1 MASDGRVVIDVILED
16 GKVGKGVAYVK
27 KELGGI
33 GQASESSTLSIG
45 KMVTALGLVAAA
57 RKGIEMVKTGIQ
69 GAFARIDTMESFT
82 AVMTAMTGSTENAK
96 AALEGARLTVKGTAY
111 GLDTAAKSIQNFV
124 TRGMEVD
131 KATNTFETWA
141 DAVSF
146 YGDGSNAQLL
156 NVTDALAKMIT
167 SGKVGMDQLNRVFD
181 AGIDAVGMYA
191 KATGMDAEVVQK
203 NLSKGKISAEEFIS
217 TVTKAMAEGTNG
229 VMKIAGTAKES
240 GASWM
245 GTFDNMQAAVNRGV
259 VNIIQAIDKMLT
271 ENGLPDMRSMVA
283 EFGKAFEDVLNKTAE
298 AIPNVVNS
306 IKEVYKN
313 LESWLPLMSSIVV
326 GIGTVFTAFL
336 AYNSVIAIIDA
347 VKKSQLGLAVVMMM
361 NPWALAAAAAIAAVA
376 LIIQYWGPITQFFQ
390 ELWSNVLNTFNN
402 ALTSIQ
408 NVIGTLNATLS
419 TLVSDITT
427 GLAAAI
433 SAISGLL
440 TGLFGILS
448 TIPGMLNTAWSSV
461 TNVFTS
467 AINALLVGLSSL
479 KEKLSI
485 VADIINVEQALN
497 LLKMAAEA
505 VLSSIL
511 LLLGPWGLLAN
522 IMLKVFTHT
531 TLLQDTFAMLKGEMT
546 FDEVAS
552 NFSNAIT
559 GIIENITE
567 LTTRF
572 VSLGA
577 ELIVSL
583 INGVS
588 NNIDKFAT
596 TFAEILPVV
605 INTLVM
611 IIPQLILLAADMVT
625 SLANGITNN
634 LPLMVN
640 AVVGLIELVTTTIGT
655 LLPQL
660 IEVGVS
666 LISTIINGIITALPI
681 FIEVVV
687 QLIETL
693 INALTTALPLLIE
706 TGLMIVE
713 TILNGIV
720 TALPLILESAL
731 NIVMALVDAITL
743 ALPQLLEVGIT
754 VLNTLMEGIVIALP
768 LIIESALN
776 IIMSLIDGIISALPQ
791 LIAVGLMV
799 LNTLIEGIIGAL
811 PIIIESA
818 LTIIIALVGALILL
832 LPKLIEAGLQ
842 IIMALVQGLIKAI
855 PAILEAA
862 LTLIMALVDA
872 IIKLLPQLIDA
883 GIKIITALVQGL
895 IQVLPQLIQAGI
907 TLIMALLKAII
918 DLLPQLLSA
927 GVQLIVALVKGVLS
941 ILGQLLAAGGQ
952 LILGLLGK
960 ILSFVGQLLAAGV
973 TLISKLISG
982 ILSLIGDIIG
992 AGAKL
997 ITGLIDKILSF
1008 VGKILTAGK
1017 DLVGNLIDGVL
1028 SMATDMINVGKD
1040 LINGLIEGI
1049 LGMAGKAVEAI
1060 TGVVDGVVNKAKSL
1074 LGIHSPSRVFKQI
1087 GIWTI
1092 EGMEIGMEEREAS
1105 IKQVMADIT
1114 NNLLNVTK
1122 NYQSENKK
1130 ITEKANA
1137 EIAQIE
1143 KRSKEDI
1150 DKIYRNAYAK
1160 KRKTTQDENLK
1171 IKRIQEDAAKKIA
1184 EIEKKSKKESSDLLS
1199 KEQQEKLKEINLF
1212 IENKKSLNELSLV
1225 EEIKIWQQ
1233 SLDHFDMYS
1242 KERVEAQKALK
1253 KATEELNKENLEKIK
1268 QYISDKKSLDQLSLI
1283 EEAKIW
1289 EESINLFEEGSKE
1302 RIDAQRAHQKA
1313 VEAVNKEIT
1322 SINKEYLDQM
1332 KKIDEEYVKE
1342 AERINK
1348 EYADV
1353 YNKRVS
1359 TLMGFANTFDAFKVE
1374 LDRTGYELMENL
1386 QSQVD
1391 GFKNWQDEFTKLS
1404 ERGIDS
1410 DLLNEL
1416 SNLGVKAL
1424 PELAALNSMTDDQ
1437 LSKYSNLYKEK
1448 SQLARSQAEKE
1459 LVGTRKDADQ
1469 RLLELRQTADGQLS
1483 KLQTEWDLKIKNLVR
1498 TTDSELSTLKQ
1509 VGINAGQGLLD
1520 GLASME
1526 SDLINKAQDI
1536 ANAIKDTMQSALDI
1550 HSPSR
1555 WMRDFVAGNLAKGF
1569 DVGVDKHKNIITKAS
1584 GRLGEMI
1591 KPDIVNKLRGVKAN
1605 LGTLGTSLQSV
1616 ANTNNTTTYDH
1627 SRKIENTI
1635 NMKQTGNDRA
1645 DLERL
1650 FRRWEFELG

>member
-16 GKVGKGVAYVK
+16 GKVAKGVADVK
-27 KELGGI
+27 GQLGGI
-33 GQASESSTLSIG
+33 GQASETSTLSIG
-45 KMVTALGLVAAA
+45 KMVTALGLVAAT

-271 ENGLPDMRSMVA
+271 DNGLPDMRKMVA
-283 EFGKAFEDVLNKTAE
+283 QFGSAFEEVLNKTAE
-298 AIPNVVNS
+298 GIPNFVNS
-306 IKEVYKN
+306 IKEVYQN
-313 LESWLPLMSSIVV
+313 LESWMPLIQSVSLALGTFVVSIA
-326 GIGTVFTAFL
+326 TMNTAVMVATKVWSALNIVL
-336 AYNSVIAIIDA
+336 A
-347 VKKSQLGLAVVMMM
+347 M
-361 NPWALAAAAAIAAVA
+361 NPWTALAAAIVAAVV
-376 LIIQYWGPITQFFQ
+376 LIYVYWGPITQFFSD
-390 ELWSNVLNTFNN
+390 LWAKTLAVFNN
-402 ALTSIQ
+402 ALTAIQ
-408 NVIGTLNATLS
+408 SFATAMSETVSKIATTLS
-419 TLVSDITT
+419 TSL
-427 GLAAAI
+427 GA
-433 SAISGLL
+433 
-440 TGLFGILS
+440 
-448 TIPGMLNTAWSSV
+448 AWSSV
-461 TNVFTS
+461 SSGFTT
-467 AINALLVGLSSL
+467 AINGLLTGLSSL

-485 VADIINVEQALN
+485 VTDIINVEQALN
-497 LLKMAAEA
+497 LLKTAAIA
-505 VLSSIL
+505 VLSSVL
-511 LLLGPWGLLAN
+511 MLMGPWGIFASIL
-522 IMLKVFTHT
+522 LKVFTHT
-531 TLLQDTFAMLKGEMT
+531 TLLQDTFKMLKGEMT

-552 NFSNAIT
+552 NFSESIS

-567 LTTRF
+567 LTSRF
-572 VSLGA
+572 VKIGA
-577 ELIVSL
+577 ELVVGL

-588 NNIDKFAT
+588 SNIGNIAA
-596 TFAEILPVV
+596 TFAEILPII

-611 IIPQLILLAADMVT
+611 IVPQIILLAADIVT
-625 SLANGITNN
+625 KLAEGITTN
-634 LPLMVN
+634 LPMMVE
-640 AVVGLIELVTTTIGT
+640 AIVSLIELVTTTIGT

-660 IEVGVS
+660 VEVGIS
-666 LISTIINGIITALPI
+666 LLTTII
-681 FIEVVV
+681 
-687 QLIETL
+687 
-693 INALTTALPLLIE
+693 
-706 TGLMIVE
+706 
-713 TILNGIV
+713 NGIV
-720 TALPLILESAL
+720 TALPMLIEVVVQLLDTIINNLTTMLPMLIDTGLTIVETLLNGILTALPLVIESAL
-731 NIVMALVDAITL
+731 NIVMSLVDALIT
-743 ALPQLLEVGIT
+743 
-754 VLNTLMEGIVIALP
+754 
-768 LIIESALN
+768 
-776 IIMSLIDGIISALPQ
+776 ALPQ
-791 LIAVGLMV
+791 LIQVGLLV
-799 LNTLIEGIIGAL
+799 LNTLIEGIVGAL
-811 PIIIESA
+811 PTIIEAA

-832 LPKLIEAGLQ
+832 LPQIIEAGIK

-855 PAILEAA
+855 PALIEAA
-862 LTLIMALVDA
+862 LTLIMSLVEAL
-872 IIKLLPQLIDA
+872 IKLLPQLIDA
-883 GIKIITALVQGL
+883 GIKIVEALVKGL
-895 IQVLPQLIQAGI
+895 IQVLPQLIEAGI
-907 TLIMALLKAII
+907 TLITELSKAMLK
-918 DLLPQLLSA
+918 LQPQLLAA
-927 GVQLIVALVKGVLS
+927 GVQLIVALTKGVLS
-941 ILGQLLAAGGQ
+941 ILGQLLSAGGQ
-952 LILGLLGK
+952 LITGLLGK

-973 TLISKLISG
+973 TLISNLISG
-982 ILSLIGDIIG
+982 ILSLLGNILS
-992 AGAKL
+992 AGANL

-1008 VGKILTAGK
+1008 VGNILTAGK
-1017 DLVGNLIDGVL
+1017 DLVGSLIDGVL
-1028 SMATDMINVGKD
+1028 SKVTDMINVGKD
-1040 LINGLIEGI
+1040 LVNGLIDGI
-1049 LGMAGKAVEAI
+1049 LGMAGNAIEAI

-1105 IKQVMADIT
+1105 IKQVMTDIT
-1114 NNLLNVTK
+1114 NSLLNVTK
-1122 NYQSENKK
+1122 NFQSENKN
-1130 ITEKANA
+1130 ITQKANA

-1143 KRSKEDI
+1143 KRSKDDI

-1199 KEQQEKLKEINLF
+1199 KEQQEKLKEIKLF
-1212 IENKKSLNELSLV
+1212 IDDKKSLNELSLV

-1233 SLDHFDMYS
+1233 SLDHFDLYS

-1302 RIDAQRAHQKA
+1302 RIEAQRAHQKA

-1332 KKIDEEYVKE
+1332 KKIDDDYIKE
-1342 AERINK
+1342 AQRLNK
-1348 EYADV
+1348 EYDDV

-1374 LDRTGYELMENL
+1374 LDRTGSELMENL

-1391 GFKNWQDEFTKLS
+1391 GFKSWQEQFAKLS
-1404 ERGIDS
+1404 ERGIDA

-1437 LSKYSNLYKEK
+1437 LSRYSDLYKEK
-1448 SQLARSQAEKE
+1448 SQLAREQAEKE
-1459 LVGTRKDADQ
+1459 LSGMRKDTDQ
-1469 RLLELRQTADGQLS
+1469 KLLELRQTADTQLS

-1498 TTDSELSTLKQ
+1498 ATDSELSTLKQ

-1616 ANTNNTTTYDH
+1616 ANTNNTTSYDH
-1627 SRKIENTI
+1627 SRKMYNTI
-1635 NMKQTGNDRA
+1635 TTQQTGNDRA

-1650 FRRWEFELG
+1650 LRRLEFEMG

>member
-16 GKVGKGVAYVK
+16 GKVAKGVADVK
-27 KELGGI
+27 GQIGGI
-33 GQASESSTLSIG
+33 GQASETSTLSIG
-45 KMVTALGLVAAA
+45 KMVTALGLVAAT

-271 ENGLPDMRSMVA
+271 DNGLPDMRKMVA
-283 EFGKAFEDVLNKTAE
+283 QFGAAFEDTLNKAAE
-298 AIPNVVNS
+298 AIPNIVNS
-306 IKEVYKN
+306 IKEVYQN
-313 LESWLPLMSSIVV
+313 LEPWIPLMTSIAIGV
-326 GIGTVFTAFL
+326 GTVVTAFA
-336 AYNSVIAIIDA
+336 AYNSVKKMIDDI
-347 VKKSQLGLAVVMMM
+347 KKSQMALNLVAMM
-361 NPWALAAAAAIAAVA
+361 NPWAIAAAAAIAAVA
-376 LIIQYWGPITQFFQ
+376 LIIFYWGPITQFFQ
-390 ELWSNVLNTFNN
+390 DLWSSVTEIFNN
-402 ALTSIQ
+402 ALASIQ
-408 NVIGTLNATLS
+408 SFATAMSETVSQIATTLS
-419 TLVSDITT
+419 TSLGAAWSSVSSGFTT
-427 GLAAAI
+427 AI
-433 SAISGLL
+433 NGLL
-440 TGLFGILS
+440 TGLS
-448 TIPGMLNTAWSSV
+448 N
-461 TNVFTS
+461 
-467 AINALLVGLSSL
+467 L

-485 VADIINVEQALN
+485 VTDIINVEQALN
-497 LLKMAAEA
+497 LLKTAAEA
-505 VLSSIL
+505 VLSSL
-511 LLLGPWGLLAN
+511 LMLLGPWGLLAN
-522 IMLKVFTHT
+522 ILLKVFTHT

-552 NFSNAIT
+552 NFTKSIS

-567 LTTRF
+567 LTSRF
-572 VSLGA
+572 VKVGA
-577 ELIVSL
+577 DLVVGL

-588 NNIDKFAT
+588 SNIGNIAA
-596 TFAEILPVV
+596 TFAEILP
-605 INTLVM
+605 IIIDTLVM
-611 IIPQLILLAADMVT
+611 IVPQIILLAADIVT
-625 SLANGITNN
+625 KLAEGITTN
-634 LPLMVN
+634 LPLIVN
-640 AVVGLIELVTTTIGT
+640 ALTSLIELVTTTIGT

-660 IEVGVS
+660 VEVGVS
-666 LISTIINGIITALPI
+666 LLTTIINGIVTALPI
-681 FIEVVV
+681 LIEVVV
-687 QLIETL
+687 QLLDTI
-693 INALTTALPLLIE
+693 INSLTAMLPLLIE
-706 TGLMIVE
+706 TGLTIVE
-713 TILNGIV
+713 TLLNGIV
-720 TALPLILESAL
+720 TALPLI
-731 NIVMALVDAITL
+731 V
-743 ALPQLLEVGIT
+743 
-754 VLNTLMEGIVIALP
+754 
-768 LIIESALN
+768 ESALN
-776 IIMSLIDGIISALPQ
+776 IIMSLVDALTTALPQ
-791 LIAVGLMV
+791 LIQVGLLV
-799 LNTLIEGIIGAL
+799 LNTLIEGIVGAL
-811 PIIIESA
+811 PTIIEAA
-818 LTIIIALVGALILL
+818 LTIIVALVGALILL
-832 LPKLIEAGLQ
+832 LPQ
-842 IIMALVQGLIKAI
+842 IIDAGIQIISALVNGLIKAL
-855 PAILEAA
+855 PAIIEAV
-862 LTLIMALVDA
+862 LTLIMALVNA

-883 GIKIITALVQGL
+883 GIKIVTALVQGL

-941 ILGQLLAAGGQ
+941 VLGQLLAAGGQ

-960 ILSFVGQLLAAGV
+960 ILSFVGRLLAAGV
-973 TLISKLISG
+973 TLISNLISG
-982 ILSLIGDIIG
+982 ILSLLGNILS
-992 AGAKL
+992 AGAQL

-1008 VGKILTAGK
+1008 VSNILTAGK
-1017 DLVGNLIDGVL
+1017 DLVGSLIDGIV
-1028 SMATDMINVGKD
+1028 SKVTDMINVGKD
-1040 LINGLIEGI
+1040 LVNGLIEGI
-1049 LGMAGKAVEAI
+1049 LGMAGNAIEAI

-1105 IKQVMADIT
+1105 IKQVMTDIT

-1160 KRKTTQDENLK
+1160 KRKTTQDDNLK

-1199 KEQQEKLKEINLF
+1199 KEHQEKLKEIKLY
-1212 IENKKSLNELSLV
+1212 IEDKKSLNELSLV

-1268 QYISDKKSLDQLSLI
+1268 QYISGKKSLDQLSLI

-1302 RIDAQRAHQKA
+1302 RIEAQRAHQKA

-1332 KKIDEEYVKE
+1332 KKIDDDYIKE
-1342 AERINK
+1342 AQRLNK
-1348 EYADV
+1348 EYDDV

-1374 LDRTGYELMENL
+1374 LNRTGSELMENL

-1391 GFKNWQDEFTKLS
+1391 GIKDWQDQFTKLS
-1404 ERGIDS
+1404 ERGIDA

-1437 LSKYSNLYKEK
+1437 LSRYSDLYKEK
-1448 SQLARSQAEKE
+1448 SQLAREQAEKE
-1459 LVGTRKDADQ
+1459 LSGMRKDTDQ
-1469 RLLELRQTADGQLS
+1469 KLLELRQTADAQLS

-1526 SDLINKAQDI
+1526 SDLVDKAREI
-1536 ANAIKDTMQSALDI
+1536 ADAIKDTMQSALDI

-1555 WMRDFVAGNLAKGF
+1555 WMRDFIAGNLAKGF

-1591 KPDIVNKLRGVKAN
+1591 KPDIVNKLRGVRAN

-1616 ANTNNTTTYDH
+1616 ANTNKTITYDH
-1627 SRKIENTI
+1627 SRKVENKI
-1635 NMKQTGNDRA
+1635 NMQQTGNDRS

-1650 FRRWEFELG
+1650 LRRLEFEMG